1 MSQIQTNEYQK
12 KLILWYGT
20 FCIICKTNM
29 TLCHEMSLIQM
40 PLHSVTTFLSWRGVK
55 IKTEVTHMILSGL
68 VIKNDPREYFRNIY
82 ESLPSDWT
90 SELSQWEM
98 SLPISPTFRCH
109 GLLRLKDV
117 SEQMGPSYPFK
128 QRGRPVI
135 WPRVLAS
142 WPCQSSKW
150 HYDPMPQE
158 MCSINP
164 NSASYQFN
172 TVNKP
177 QSSCHDWM

>member
-1 MSQIQTNEYQK
+1 MPWNESDSDAAAFSDYLLVLKRSENKNWSSTHDLVWSSDQE
-12 KLILWYGT
+12 W
-20 FCIICKTNM
+20 
-29 TLCHEMSLIQM
+29 S
-40 PLHSVTTFLSWRGVK
+40 SGVFQEH
-55 IKTEVTHMILSGL
+55 TV
-68 VIKNDPREYFRNIY
+68 Y

-98 SLPISPTFRCH
+98 SLPISPTCRCH

-164 NSASYQFN
+164 NSVSYQFN